1 MLHSFN
7 QSCLIMSEFG
17 AVVPGR
23 NAAEPFPC
31 EAITRSVFCGRL
43 VEDKLARFSARGF
56 ASYLVDGGARVLRA
70 NDAAN
75 TTPSLGLAVRAG
87 RLRCQTKSDQIRLE
101 SALADAAASSANAAA
116 YVRLSRTPDC
126 ANPLVLVAP
135 VAASDLALATLVDVS
150 ARVREA
156 SRSLDMLSKAFG
168 LTAREAEVG
177 ALISTGA
184 DIAAVA
190 ARLGVAIGT
199 ARNYLKTAMQKLEVH
214 SQVELAAF
222 VGELSNLAA
231 A

>member
-1 MLHSFN
+1 MP
-7 QSCLIMSEFG
+7 EFE
-17 AVVPGR
+17 AVVLR
-23 NAAEPFPC
+23 RIAAEPFPC
-31 EAITRSVFCGRL
+31 EAGARNAFCERL
-43 VEDKLARFSARGF
+43 VDDKLARYSARGF

-70 NDAAN
+70 NVVAN
-75 TTPSLGLAVRAG
+75 STPSQSLAVRAG
-87 RLRCQTKSDQIRLE
+87 RLRCQTKSDQMRLE
-101 SALADAAASSANAAA
+101 SALADAAVASASAAV
-116 YVRLSRTPDC
+116 YVRLSPTPDC

-135 VAASDLALATLVDVS
+135 VAAADLALVTLVDAS

-156 SRSLDMLSKAFG
+156 SRSLDMLSRAFG

-214 SQVELAAF
+214 SQVELAAI